1 MAKRKVTWTKGATR
15 QLDAAIKRIRKD
27 SEQDADEVR
36 EKILDKINALSDD
49 IAVHRQDA
57 YKKDN
62 DGNYLYFE
70 ILKYRIVYYR
80 KSEEVFI
87 IRIRFTGMEPKSY

>member
-27 SEQDADEVR
+27 SEQNADEVK

-49 IAVHRQDA
+49 IAVH
-57 YKKDN
+57 
-62 DGNYLYFE
+62 
-70 ILKYRIVYYR
+70 
-80 KSEEVFI
+80 
-87 IRIRFTGMEPKSY
+87 